1 MVDVYRASPIDETVA
16 HVDVLGVEREGKD
29 AAAIGEAGKAGRDPR
44 DILLAK
50 EGLVS
55 CDSAQPSKGRRGF
68 RRTVDHEDTFTP
80 GPVDRFHHCRVSKRC
95 HVSCRLVVKGDD
107 AGARC
112 RDPARA
118 KTGVGRDLVC
128 CRDHRFAGGAEEE
141 FPLALHLGTE
151 VRQDPVSFRCDEQ
164 DGFGPVEK
172 RSEDLGVSL
181 SIDNRHREIGWD
193 RGAESGIDR

>member
-55 CDSAQPSKGRRGF
+55 CDPAQPSKGRRGF

-95 HVSCRLVVKGDD
+95 YVSCRLVVKGDD

-118 KTGVGRDLVC
+118 KTGVGRGLVC

-151 VRQDPVSFRCDEQ
+151 VRQDAVSFRCDEQ

-172 RSEDLGVSL
+172 RSEHVGMSL
-181 SIDNRHREIGWD
+181 LIDERDRKMGWD
-193 RGAESGIDR
+193 RRAESGIDH